1 MTWKINKI
9 EIRNFKFFHEPF
21 TLRLGGKNLLL
32 YGENGCGKSSIYW
45 SFYTHYQAC
54 LKTPEQARKYFD
66 VTNSENLRNRFAAP
80 EEESGLAVEFVEEES
95 NSTHSYE
102 DSSANCYINDEGSS
116 NFMNRTLK
124 ASDFMNYK
132 FLTSIFDFRNSQDN
146 NVFPIFEKEIFQ
158 YLPLRPQLFGSTFPV
173 MPSNS
178 ADEYW
183 REIKKNISL
192 IPRSN
197 SGRFLVSND
206 EHKKVIDQIDEFN
219 ELLEEALGELEA
231 TANNIISDQFGIE
244 VKLEI
249 RYSRASFNDFVNED
263 GRERNQK
270 LIDPKII
277 LNARMTN
284 PHIMDGRTI
293 EHPRSFF
300 NEAKLTQMALSL
312 RLAILDLKPSAGA
325 NYNSTVFFDDLLI
338 SLDMA
343 CRRKVIDVMLGYSLN
358 RQFVVMTHDRNFF
371 YLFKSAIERRDD
383 DNWKYVEMYAP
394 EVNGVPRPCAIENL
408 GYLIK
413 ARHFLDKLEIPAAV
427 NYLRKACEYD
437 LKRIL
442 PENLRVADTESGRS
456 LSLNSLVQNFNVFA
470 RKHKNF
476 PNIVISFTDD
486 RKLLMNPFSHD
497 DMHCQAYRMEI
508 ETLISQIKDLEN
520 VKAKMIVDY
529 DHVRNGTYKMEMTN
543 YGYTKTIEFEFLE
556 RFDIMTYRGTD
567 YLGDPRVK
575 IVTSDVH
582 RIDVGKEY
590 VLNKVHTKLAN
601 SVSLDNISAPEILD
615 CTTSAEGVL
624 LRGLITEE

>member
-9 EIRNFKFFHEPF
+9 EIRNFKLFHEQF
-21 TLRLGGKNLLL
+21 TLGIGGRNLLL
-32 YGENGCGKSSIYW
+32 YGENGSGKSSIYW

-54 LKTPEQARKYFD
+54 LKTPVQARKYFD
-66 VTNSENLRNRFAAP
+66 AANTENLRNRFAAP
-80 EEESGLAVEFVEEES
+80 GEESGLTVEFVEEES
-95 NSTHSYE
+95 HTIYSYD
-102 DSSANCYINDEGSS
+102 DSSAGCYINDGGSLS
-116 NFMNRTLK
+116 FMNRTLR

-132 FLTSIFDFRNSQDN
+132 FLTSMFDFRNSQDN
-146 NVFPIFEKEIFQ
+146 NIFPIFEKEFFQ
-158 YLPLRPQLFGSTFPV
+158 YLPLTRRLFGSSFPV

-178 ADEYW
+178 AEEYW
-183 REIKKNISL
+183 KEIKTNIGL

-206 EHKKVIDQIDEFN
+206 EHKKVVDQIDEFN
-219 ELLEEALGELEA
+219 EILETALDDLVA
-231 TANNIISDQFGIE
+231 TANNIISDQFGLE

-249 RYSRASFNDFVNED
+249 RYSHASFNAFVNED

-270 LIDPKII
+270 LINPKII

-284 PHIMDGRTI
+284 PHIADGRPI

-343 CRRKVIDVMLGYSLN
+343 CRRKVIDVMLGYSVN

-371 YLFKSAIERRDD
+371 YLFKSAVARRGDV
-383 DNWKYVEMYAP
+383 NWKYVELYAP
-394 EVNGVPRPCAIENL
+394 EINGVPKPCAIENL
-408 GYLIK
+408 GYLVK
-413 ARHFLDKLEIPAAV
+413 ARYFLDKLEIPAAV
-427 NYLRKACEYD
+427 NYLRKACEYE

-442 PENLRVADTESGRS
+442 PENLKIADAESGRV
-456 LSLNSLVQNFNVFA
+456 LSLNSLIQNFNEFA

-476 PNIVISFTDD
+476 PNIVNSFTDD

-508 ETLISQIKDLEN
+508 ETLISQVKDLEGVN
-520 VKAKMIVDY
+520 AKMIVDY
-529 DHVRNGTYKMEMTN
+529 DQVRNGVFKMEMSN
-543 YGYTKTIEFEFLE
+543 QGHTKTVEFEFTE
-556 RFDIMTYRGTD
+556 RFGVMSYRGVD

-575 IVTSDVH
+575 IISSDVH
-582 RIDVGKEY
+582 RIDVGNEY
-590 VLNKVHTKLAN
+590 VLNKVHTKMVN
-601 SVSLDNISAPEILD
+601 SVSLIISTAPGILD
-615 CTTSAEGVL
+615 CITTDAGDL
-624 LRGLITEE
+624 LRNKL